1 MRLGVTVAYA
11 REKFNEFPTIDD
23 YRNFIKWCS
32 LNNFE
37 GFEIAAF
44 TEEHFNAEFLNK
56 REKLKDLVRFYK
68 DLGLVCDAFEAGFLR
83 HMLIESSEEALKT
96 LIENVKRCID
106 IALDLEAELIY
117 AHTAPHPTWKIKWER
132 LYDEYTPPSYIA
144 IPEDFSWE
152 NSWRLYVN
160 RVKRIV
166 ELVENNDLL
175 FALEIRP
182 YEIISSSD
190 LTCNLIREVDSKSFG
205 LVFDTGHFFVQ
216 KEILPLAFEKL
227 HENVFLIH
235 LCDNDGCRDY
245 HWAPGKGKIDW
256 ENFLRVVIK
265 KFKYERFANIDVAGK
280 YADIGKEIIDGKD
293 FILKILKEIR

>member
-1 MRLGVTVAYA
+1 MLKLGVTVAYA
-11 REKFNEFPTIDD
+11 REKFNEFPSIDD
-23 YRNFIKWCS
+23 YRNFIKWSS
-32 LNNFE
+32 LNDFK

-44 TEEHFNAEFLNK
+44 TEEHLKTEFLDK
-56 REKLKDLVRFYK
+56 REQVKDLVRFYK
-68 DLGLVCDAFEAGFLR
+68 DLGLVCNAFEVGFLR
-83 HMLIESSEEALKT
+83 HMLIDPSEKASKT
-96 LIENVKRCID
+96 LIESIRQCID
-106 IALDLEAELIY
+106 VALDLETELMY
-117 AHTAPHPTWKIKWER
+117 AHTAPHPKWKVTWER
-132 LYDEYTPPSYIA
+132 LYDEYTPPSRIA

-152 NSWRLYVN
+152 DSWRLYVD
-160 RVKRIV
+160 RVKRVV
-166 ELVENNDLL
+166 ELVEDNDLL

-190 LTCNLIREVDSKSFG
+190 LMRELIKEVGSKSLG

-265 KFKYERFANIDVAGK
+265 KFKYERFGNIDVAGK
-280 YADIGKEIIDGKD
+280 YEDIGKEIIDGKN
-293 FILKILKEIR
+293 FILKVLREI